1 MILIGYGSETGTAQ
15 ATAEYISRECV
26 YRGVESKIHPLNDV
40 SIADLQNV
48 GVAVMVC
55 STTGDGEEPKN
66 MKSFWRSLL
75 SRSLKGDTFT
85 DLNVAVLGLGDSSY
99 CKFNYVAKRLY
110 RRLTNLGKQ
119 TFAIKI
125 LNASVS
131 EHNKFYLLK
140 YILLQSGTQWLK
152 ISY

>member
-110 RRLTNLGKQ
+110 RRLTNLGRH
-119 TFAIKI
+119 TFTIKL
-125 LNASVS
+125 LNAPVP
-131 EHNKFYLLK
+131 EHNKLFLLK
-140 YILLQSGTQWLK
+140 YI
-152 ISY
+152 IS